1 MRKLFLHVGFAKC
14 GSTSLQAALSRAPG
28 ILFPTSGNHGG
39 EHLAFALRIR
49 GIDEWT
55 RQYFDQPW
63 VDRESVRLME
73 EIEAGTGTV
82 VLSSERLAGCAPEEI
97 ERIAAGLSNFEV
109 HVVIVRREIK
119 SYVSSTWR
127 YAVFHHDFGESY
139 EIFADRLRNFT
150 FDQIENK
157 FSAFFQTHWFSMDS
171 PNYVEEI
178 GALLGT
184 KLDISR
190 LNVGVP
196 MAFAELLQKTH
207 ALMGSKEFK
216 KRFDKKTKR
225 FMLAAWNGNAK
236 TQIEPP
242 DVPLF

>member
-28 ILFPTSGNHGG
+28 ILCPTSGNHRG
-39 EHLAFALRIR
+39 EHLAYALRIR

-63 VDRESVRLME
+63 VDRESVCLME
-73 EIEAGTGTV
+73 EIETGTGTV
-82 VLSSERLAGCAPEEI
+82 VLSSERLAGCTSEEI
-97 ERIAAGLSNFEV
+97 ERIAADLSNFEV
-109 HVVIVRREIK
+109 HVVIVKREIE
-119 SYVSSTWR
+119 SYLSSTWR
-127 YAVFHHDFGESY
+127 YGVFRHDFGESY
-139 EIFADRLRNFT
+139 ESFVGRLKNFT
-150 FDQIENK
+150 FERIEKK

-184 KLDISR
+184 KLEISR

-207 ALMGSKEFK
+207 ELLGSEEFK
-216 KRFDKKTKR
+216 KRFDEKTKLS
-225 FMLAAWNGNAK
+225 MLAVWNGDAR

-242 DVPLF
+242 DVQLF